1 MRGFNRTWR
10 AFGTPPVW
18 DITDWGLIPVQDT
31 DSWLQGQRDSGGLE
45 EPDPASV
52 GALSSTPKSVRTAH
66 VADLLRS
73 RGGPWKRE
81 AESKATGS

>member
-1 MRGFNRTWR
+1 MRGFNCTWR
-10 AFGTPPVW
+10 AFVTPPVW
-18 DITDWGLIPVQDT
+18 DITDWGLIPAQET
-31 DSWLQGQRDSGGLE
+31 DSWLQGQTDSGGLE

-52 GALSSTPKSVRTAH
+52 GALSPTPKSVGTVH
-66 VADLLRS
+66 VAHLVRS